1 MEQKPNENIPNQTPA
16 EMPSVPDSS
25 APKTEESWE
34 MPAEFQM
41 EMPRIPEKYMTS
53 PRARM
58 LFDWL
63 EMFVIALS
71 VLLVSI
77 TFFVRYTPVDGES
90 MQNTLQDRDVMLL
103 TNLFYTPKTGDIV
116 VVQSPSYGL
125 GKPLVKRVI
134 ATGGQ
139 TLKINFKTWEVWVD
153 GQLLPEPYVLRDRG
167 TTMVQCNW
175 LPIEDDTVTYTI
187 PEGKLFVMG
196 DHRNDSMDSRFSRVG
211 LIDERYVVGKVFFR
225 IFPFRS
231 IGKP

>member
-1 MEQKPNENIPNQTPA
+1 MEQKPNETNPDQTAA
-16 EMPSVPDSS
+16 ETSSVPGSS
-25 APKTEESWE
+25 APQSGESWE
-34 MPAEFQM
+34 MPKEFQM
-41 EMPRIPEKYMTS
+41 EMPCIPEKYMTS

-77 TFFVRYTPVDGES
+77 TFFVRYAPVDGES
-90 MQNTLQDRDVMLL
+90 MLNTLQDKDVMLL

-125 GKPLVKRVI
+125 EKPLVKRVI

-153 GQLLPEPYVLRDRG
+153 GQLLSEPYVLRDRG
-167 TTMVQCNW
+167 VTMVQCNW
-175 LPIEDDTVTYTI
+175 LPIENDTVTYTI